1 MGDKIRGTI
10 AILVGAFGLF
20 RSYQLFHLG
29 ARGWTP
35 WLLILAGVVLLVMGF
50 SRLRRK
56 PRDPATELLK

>member
-29 ARGWTP
+29 FRGWTP
-35 WLLILAGVVLLVMGF
+35 WLMLAAGVILILLGGF
-50 SRLRRK
+50 RLRRR
-56 PRDPATELLK
+56 PADPVVELMK